1 MEKKSIAD
9 KLGWGGRY
17 SDNNFCCRIGHIRLS
32 PIFGGLELGSVKVPK
47 LPDSLQPAAMVVG
60 PTATVGLLLLCIPFL
75 PLRGRN
81 FTVVLDKG
89 VGGFQINRKLDDSPG
104 GGAVLCHLHSRWWLT
119 PGFEK
124 PMTIAGIYIRERNSD
139 DLGATDFHFLDDKG
153 NAAAPKEFS
162 GTTQVDVRGA
172 VFVEAGVKNRK
183 VDCQLVFEDV
193 RGKQVETPWLRF
205 SYNEVA
211 VIG

>member
-9 KLGWGGRY
+9 KLGWGDG
-17 SDNNFCCRIGHIRLS
+17 IRTTIFVVGLVIWLS
-32 PIFGGLELGSVKVPK
+32 PIFGGLELGYLKVPK
-47 LPDSLQPAAMVVG
+47 FPDSLQPAAMVVG

-89 VGGFQINRKLDDSPG
+89 VGGFQINRKLDDHPG

-124 PMTIAGIYIRERNSD
+124 PMTITGIFMVNVTVTIF
-139 DLGATDFHFLDDKG
+139 GATDFHFLDDKG
-153 NAAAPKEFS
+153 NAAAPRS
-162 GTTQVDVRGA
+162 SQVRRRLTFA
-172 VFVEAGVKNRK
+172 EQYSVEAGVKNRK
-183 VDCQLVFEDV
+183 V
-193 RGKQVETPWLRF
+193 
-205 SYNEVA
+205 
-211 VIG
+211 